1 LLSGCASSPLLR
13 AAESGDRPGLAKEI
27 LAKHKDGKLSND
39 EAAKAAKL
47 LATHE
52 LAQAKPAEALK
63 LMTELRGCAGELTGA
78 YRARI
83 KARDLAGA
91 EAAAVLVDDG
101 YFTPREARE
110 YADDADEA
118 WRAVGVRALFEK
130 DDEGVRRK
138 AMVDPSPR
146 VRRAAM
152 RAAAL
157 AKSAGD
163 LDVLAESARLDPEPI
178 VRSEAVRALA
188 MLAGARGPRSK
199 PAAAADLVLGKL
211 RDLWTNGD
219 DAMREDIAVAYA
231 VSPLYEAGGR
241 EALRAIIGA
250 QKGPGALAGA
260 GAVLRRPKADTDADK
275 ELSAG
280 SEAALVMAIKEGS
293 LREKLHAIA
302 IAPVTSAFLPA
313 LREASTATDTAVRIP
328 ALGKLLGS
336 KDDAAKATQDLER
349 IASQSGT
356 DAELASRAKTYLARA
371 GHLRIQAWVEADLA
385 SKVPHIRL
393 AAADSLSAMGRSAR
407 GATLLTDEDPHVR
420 MRAACTLITGAR

>member
-1 LLSGCASSPLLR
+1 LLGGCASSPLLR
-13 AAESGDRPGLAKEI
+13 AAESGDRATLSKEI
-27 LAKHKDGKLSND
+27 LAKHKEGKLSNA

-52 LAQAKPAEALK
+52 LEQAKPADALK
-63 LMTELRGCAGELTGA
+63 MMTELRGCAGELTGA

-101 YFTPREARE
+101 YFEAREARE
-110 YADDADEA
+110 YAGDADEA

-130 DDEGVRRK
+130 ADADARRK

-157 AKSAGD
+157 AKDAAD
-163 LDVLAESARLDPEPI
+163 LDVLSESARLDPEPI

-188 MLAGARGPRSK
+188 MLAGARGPRTK

-219 DAMREDIAVAYA
+219 DAIREDIAVAYA

-260 GAVLRRPKADTDADK
+260 GAVLRRGNAESDADK
-275 ELSAG
+275 DLAAG
-280 SEAALVMAIKEGS
+280 SEAALVMAVKEGS
-293 LREKLHAIA
+293 LREKLHSIA
-302 IAPVTSAFLPA
+302 IAPMTPSLLAA
-313 LREASTATDTAVRIP
+313 LRDASNDKDTAVRIP

-336 KDDAAKATQDLER
+336 KEDAAKATQELER

-371 GHLRIQAWVEADLA
+371 GHLRIQAWIEADLA

-393 AAADSLSAMGRSAR
+393 AAADSLSALGRAAR
-407 GATLLTDEDPHVR
+407 GAPLLADEDPHVR